1 MSKLSLEDTWIK
13 AAVEHVVVKI
23 KYYSG
28 KTKHELTEREVEPD
42 FIGILHDGKNSG
54 YWTTFDYLR
63 GEGPRCFQQNTILEY
78 EATDRTF
85 TPSDKGRWGELKK
98 KYDAKGLNNKDF

>member
-1 MSKLSLEDTWIK
+1 MVHIANLSLEDTWIK

-42 FIGILHDGKNSG
+42 LIGTSRDGKNSG
-54 YWTTFDYLR
+54 YWATFCHLR
-63 GEGPRCFQQNTILEY
+63 GEGSRCF
-78 EATDRTF
+78 
-85 TPSDKGRWGELKK
+85 KVRWGQTLSPISN
-98 KYDAKGLNNKDF
+98 G